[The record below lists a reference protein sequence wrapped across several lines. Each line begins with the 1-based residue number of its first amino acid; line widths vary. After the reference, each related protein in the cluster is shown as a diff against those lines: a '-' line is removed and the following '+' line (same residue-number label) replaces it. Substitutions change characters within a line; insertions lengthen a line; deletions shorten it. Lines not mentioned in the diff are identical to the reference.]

1 MKDLLNSDESITLE
15 RLREF
20 FHENDF
26 STMPV
31 KDPSEYNED
40 EAELYKRRMAGN
52 LKVAWAESP
61 ARVLLKGFPSRTYQG

>member
-40 EAELYKRRMAGN
+40 EAEL
-52 LKVAWAESP
+52 
-61 ARVLLKGFPSRTYQG
+61 